1 MSQSAF
7 FFVSEMMQLHTVTCS
22 YCCVYVIQERSL
34 KQQLQDEMA
43 KAVVSNGTSLSI
55 SEYDALVS
63 KIKSEAAKA
72 HTELLEAKGTIPKR
86 ML

>member
-1 MSQSAF
+1 
-7 FFVSEMMQLHTVTCS
+7 
-22 YCCVYVIQERSL
+22 
-34 KQQLQDEMA
+34 MA
-43 KAVVSNGTSLSI
+43 KAIVSKGASLSI